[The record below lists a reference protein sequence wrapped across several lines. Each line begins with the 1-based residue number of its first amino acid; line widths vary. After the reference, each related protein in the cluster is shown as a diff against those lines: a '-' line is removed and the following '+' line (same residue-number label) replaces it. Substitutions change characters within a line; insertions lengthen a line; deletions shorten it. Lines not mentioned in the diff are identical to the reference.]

1 MELKVFESPGKEWDE
16 FASRYTDIIF
26 YQSVWS
32 QVLKEGLGGQPLY
45 FYLREGGE
53 IVSGLPSV
61 LLTFKIF
68 KILYASIPYGHL
80 IGEKSYYPTFLEL
93 LEKEFK
99 RRGIDQ
105 VRMTESPFSKSYQ
118 LESFK
123 PISAKC
129 SLLDLRGFEKK
140 NIWGGYRSEVRR
152 AIRKAQKHGLSIRRA
167 TTRNEMEIFHLLYL
181 SSMERNRAMA
191 KYPLQWFY
199 ALYEILIQKGKAD
212 VLFAVA
218 SEGEY
223 AAGVVLVHSTTSS
236 HYLHNGSVGAHLEHR
251 PNDLIVDSIIQSGLE
266 EGKTTLDFMG
276 SDPDDLSL
284 LRFKEKWGSQSVDLY
299 TFVKDYHPL
308 RCKIWEFGKKWAG
321 SRVGSRLLKLVW
333 HR

>member
-1 MELKVFESPGKEWDE
+1 MELKVFDSPGKEWDE
-16 FASRYTDIIF
+16 FSSRYTDLIF

-32 QVLKEGLGGQPLY
+32 MVLKEGLGGQPLY
-45 FYLREGGE
+45 FYLMEGGE
-53 IVSGLPSV
+53 IVSGLPGV

-105 VRMTESPFSKSYQ
+105 VRMTESPFSESYPP
-118 LESFK
+118 EFFK

-140 NIWGGYRSEVRR
+140 NIWEGYRSEVRR

-167 TTRNEMEIFHLLYL
+167 TARNEMEIFYQLYL

-199 ALYEILIQKGKAD
+199 ALHEILIQKGKAD

-218 SEGEY
+218 SEEEY

-236 HYLHNGSVGAHLEHR
+236 HYLHNGSVEAYLEHR
-251 PNDLIVDSIIQSGLE
+251 PNDLIVDSIIQKGVE

-276 SDPDDLSL
+276 SDSNDLSL
-284 LRFKEKWGSQSVDLY
+284 LRFKEKWGSQSKDVY
-299 TFVKDYHPL
+299 TYVKDYHPF
-308 RCKIWEFGKKWAG
+308 RSKIWEWGKRIG
-321 SRVGSRLLKLVW
+321 SSRLGSAFLRRL
-333 HR
+333 RD